1 MKSQRSKTRQ
11 RVRVNTPRALKM
23 QSSFLGR
30 FSPHFAIATLRVV
43 RYERPRIIPAL
54 DFCVSRTVVHT
65 ICFLLFIFSSSSK
78 SLQKTKRIFRSMF
91 FPGGGRPVGE
101 DPSEKLRR
109 EQKRE
114 MEERRRRRGRAMSTS
129 TTTKNDDDILF
140 EKKNHHFH
148 REKRFEEKGT
158 TSRRRRRR
166 DDDALFSVLWKADL
180 TCRVEDVAAK
190 RGIRTRRN
198 DKIQVPASALR
209 TLERCDGERAPFFYV
224 KKGASSKTDEKEE
237 EGRYCAA
244 LDYQAEEN
252 TVVVPSELAKR
263 LGLSTSSSSTSFE
276 DGRVLRVEFR
286 SRELEKCEWVKLQPV
301 SNEFSKFLTRHPEA
315 DVKVALEQI
324 LVQWSCVHVGDAFEV
339 DFSGFVSSREDEDAI
354 TKTFTLKVV
363 ALKVEGG
370 EEDIVASLIETD
382 VEVDLAPSIE
392 HDEVIERI
400 ETLNRNDEEQKRNER
415 EKKLAE
421 AKEARVRLERKEERK
436 EKMRRF
442 REAMA
447 KKLPSEPPLS
457 TSSNVLRI
465 RISLPT
471 GEAIERRFYDTDDV
485 SSLFDF
491 VSASYSFD
499 NENDDDTNVVEFCLV
514 TRGGFGVGENQKRI
528 YMPSIASL
536 GARGSLGAAGVR
548 SGDVFF
554 VEKVAL

>member
-1 MKSQRSKTRQ
+1 MK
-11 RVRVNTPRALKM
+11 TPRALEM
-23 QSSFLGR
+23 QSSFLGQ

-43 RYERPRIIPAL
+43 RYSRPRVLPAL
-54 DFCVSRTVVHT
+54 DFRVSRTVVHT
-65 ICFLLFIFSSSSK
+65 YYLFPPFSFFFFFFFKVVTKNKEIFS
-78 SLQKTKRIFRSMF
+78 LSMF

-114 MEERRRRRGRAMSTS
+114 MEERRRRRGGRAMSTS
-129 TTTKNDDDILF
+129 TTTKNDGDILF

-148 REKRFEEKGT
+148 REK
-158 TSRRRRRR
+158 SRRRRRR
-166 DDDALFSVLWKADL
+166 DDALFSVLWKADL
-180 TCRVEDVAAK
+180 ICRVEDVAAK

-209 TLERCDGERAPFFYV
+209 TLERCDRCEGAPFFYV
-224 KKGASSKTDEKEE
+224 KKGASLSKTDDEKEE

-263 LGLSTSSSSTSFE
+263 LGLSTSSSSTSFD

-339 DFSGFVSSREDEDAI
+339 DFSGFVSSREDEDAS

-400 ETLNRNDEEQKRNER
+400 ETLNRNDEEKKRNER

-499 NENDDDTNVVEFCLV
+499 NENDDDDDDDTNVVEFCLV

-554 VEKVAL
+554 VEKVALS

>member
-1 MKSQRSKTRQ
+1 
-11 RVRVNTPRALKM
+11 
-23 QSSFLGR
+23 
-30 FSPHFAIATLRVV
+30 
-43 RYERPRIIPAL
+43 
-54 DFCVSRTVVHT
+54 
-65 ICFLLFIFSSSSK
+65 
-78 SLQKTKRIFRSMF
+78 
-91 FPGGGRPVGE
+91 
-101 DPSEKLRR
+101 
-109 EQKRE
+109 
-114 MEERRRRRGRAMSTS
+114 MSTS
-129 TTTKNDDDILF
+129 TTTKNDGDILF

-158 TSRRRRRR
+158 TSRRRRRRRR

-263 LGLSTSSSSTSFE
+263 LGLSTSSSSTSFD

-528 YMPSIASL
+528 YMPSMASL

>member
-1 MKSQRSKTRQ
+1 MK
-11 RVRVNTPRALKM
+11 TPRALEM

-30 FSPHFAIATLRVV
+30 FSPHFAISTLRVV
-43 RYERPRIIPAL
+43 RYSRPRVLPAL
-54 DFCVSRTVVHT
+54 DFRVSRTVVR
-65 ICFLLFIFSSSSK
+65 ICFLLFLFFFFFFFFFFKVVTKNKEIFS
-78 SLQKTKRIFRSMF
+78 LSMF

-114 MEERRRRRGRAMSTS
+114 MEERRRRRGGRAMSTS
-129 TTTKNDDDILF
+129 TTTKNDGDILF

-148 REKRFEEKGT
+148 REK
-158 TSRRRRRR
+158 SRRRRRR
-166 DDDALFSVLWKADL
+166 DDALFSVLWKADL
-180 TCRVEDVAAK
+180 ICRVEDVAAK

-209 TLERCDGERAPFFYV
+209 TLERCDRCEGAPFFYV
-224 KKGASSKTDEKEE
+224 KKGASLSKTDDEKEE

-263 LGLSTSSSSTSFE
+263 LGLSTSSSSTSFD

-339 DFSGFVSSREDEDAI
+339 DFSGFVSSREDEDAS

-447 KKLPSEPPLS
+447 MKLPSEPPLS

-499 NENDDDTNVVEFCLV
+499 NENDDDDDDTNVVEFCLV

>member
-1 MKSQRSKTRQ
+1 
-11 RVRVNTPRALKM
+11 
-23 QSSFLGR
+23 
-30 FSPHFAIATLRVV
+30 
-43 RYERPRIIPAL
+43 
-54 DFCVSRTVVHT
+54 
-65 ICFLLFIFSSSSK
+65 
-78 SLQKTKRIFRSMF
+78 
-91 FPGGGRPVGE
+91 
-101 DPSEKLRR
+101 
-109 EQKRE
+109 
-114 MEERRRRRGRAMSTS
+114 MSTS
-129 TTTKNDDDILF
+129 TTTKNDDDDILF
-140 EKKNHHFH
+140 EKNRRRRNHFH
-148 REKRFEEKGT
+148 REKG
-158 TSRRRRRR
+158 TSRRRRR
-166 DDDALFSVLWKADL
+166 DEAFFNVLWKADL

-209 TLERCDGERAPFFYV
+209 TLERCEGERTPFFYV
-224 KKGASSKTDEKEE
+224 KVASKTKKEE

-263 LGLSTSSSSTSFE
+263 LGFATSSTSTSFE
-276 DGRVLRVEFR
+276 DARDDGRVLRVEFR